1 MDWDDSEGDDVPLC
15 AWGVQVIGSTAP
27 IKPGMPSETKDAVNV
42 ALKMIMKLDPNV
54 TQWFDL
60 MVDTRSYSDYLLMV
74 EAPMYLSRIRLR
86 LQNNYYTNKNSVV
99 ADMELIKENCY
110 KYSGDNNEFY
120 DLACQMLEKFRS
132 LVDAISDPLADDDSS
147 VSKDTL
153 TS

>member
-1 MDWDDSEGDDVPLC
+1 M
-15 AWGVQVIGSTAP
+15 IGSTAP
-27 IKPGMPSETKDAVNV
+27 KIPGMPAETKDAVNV
-42 ALKMIMKLDPNV
+42 ALKMIMKLDPNI
-54 TQWFDL
+54 TLWFDL

-74 EAPMYLSRIRLR
+74 EAPMYLSRIRVR

-132 LVDAISDPLADDDSS
+132 LVDAILDPLADDDSS
-147 VSKDTL
+147 VSEDTL
-153 TS
+153 TSEGG